1 MALVAKARAEAFEG
15 RYFDRAKKPTLTV
28 AQAWEAYKPISKR
41 DNDTWQSEAGRAKQL
56 IRILGPPLA
65 SGLTVKDV
73 DSYRTQRMG
82 ETTKRKTPPS
92 PGTLDR
98 EVELLKRILNYA
110 VACSSLP
117 TNPLAAVKLLRKPN
131 VRRSVVSETDFGTL
145 VQEAEDE
152 LKPILIVAYDTGMR
166 MREVLDLRWSQVSLK
181 DGVIKLSA
189 EDTKTEEARTSPA
202 APSRRSGAFPGAW
215 AATSRS
221 STRRPGSRGPTS
233 ARRSTAHARRRD
245 SARSGSTTGGAA
257 PSATHAGGECRS
269 RW

>member
-56 IRILGPPLA
+56 IRILAPPLA
-65 SGLTVKDV
+65 SGLTVKGV

-110 VACSSLP
+110 VACSSL
-117 TNPLAAVKLLRKPN
+117 
-131 VRRSVVSETDFGTL
+131 
-145 VQEAEDE
+145 
-152 LKPILIVAYDTGMR
+152 
-166 MREVLDLRWSQVSLK
+166 
-181 DGVIKLSA
+181 
-189 EDTKTEEARTSPA
+189 
-202 APSRRSGAFPGAW
+202 
-215 AATSRS
+215 
-221 STRRPGSRGPTS
+221 
-233 ARRSTAHARRRD
+233 AHQ
-245 SARSGSTTGGAA
+245 SARSGQAA
-257 PSATHAGGECRS
+257 AQAERAEIGRQRDRLRHTRAGGGG
-269 RW
+269 